1 MIEPQGKGTILIVDD
16 IPVNLEVLLNVLNA
30 HGFEV
35 LVAVDGESAIEQIA
49 YAQPDIILLDV
60 MMPGIDGFETCR
72 RLKADETTSHIPV
85 IFMTAL
91 TDTVDKVTGF
101 EIGAV
106 DYITKPLQHKEVV
119 ARVNTHM
126 TICQLQRQLRQTN
139 QALEQ
144 RVEQRTLELAAE
156 VQERKRAEETLR
168 NIVEGTASVTGTNF
182 FRSLVRYLSSTLRV
196 DAVFV
201 TEMLEVEQKR
211 VRTLV
216 FWKGADFADPMEYS
230 AIGTPCE
237 MVLNGEVVVLAQGIQ
252 ERFPNEPSNDA
263 YIGVPLH
270 DSDGAIL
277 GHLVVM
283 HPHPIGNCARDLPI
297 LKIFAARAGAELERK
312 RAERD
317 REQAYAHMVE
327 LNLAYSRFVP
337 TEFLLLLQHE
347 SIMDVRLGD
356 HVQME
361 MTLLFADI
369 RSFTTLSET
378 MTPEQNFNFINSYL
392 SRVSPIIRQYHGFID
407 KYMGDGIMAIF
418 PRVADDALQAA
429 IAIQREVKAYNDHRA
444 QQGFVPIQVGIGIHT
459 GNLMLGTI
467 GEEERMEGTVI
478 SDAVNLA
485 ARLEGLSKRYQTS
498 IIVSI
503 ETLNRLEHFD
513 EYDFRFLGIVQVKG
527 KGHPVSVF
535 ELLNGN
541 PESVSELLLKTQ
553 ATFEE
558 GLSLYYNKRF
568 AESTVKFSL
577 VLEENAEDRAARLYL
592 ERAAQL
598 MVQGAPSDW
607 HGIETLDEK

>member
-1 MIEPQGKGTILIVDD
+1 MTEPESKGTILIVDD
-16 IPVNLEVLLNVLNA
+16 IPVNLEVLLNVLNN

-35 LVAVDGESAIEQIA
+35 LVAVDGESAIEQVA

-72 RLKADETTSHIPV
+72 RLKADANTSTIPV
-85 IFMTAL
+85 IFMTAM
-91 TDTVDKVTGF
+91 TDTVDKVRGF

-106 DYITKPLQHKEVV
+106 DYITKPLQHEEVV

-126 TICQLQRQLRQTN
+126 TICKLQRQLRQTN
-139 QALEQ
+139 QELER

-168 NIVEGTASVTGTNF
+168 NIVEGTASVTGTDF
-182 FRSLVRYLSSTLRV
+182 FRSLVCYLASTLHV
-196 DAVFV
+196 HAVFV
-201 TEMLEVEQKR
+201 TEMIAVEEKR

-216 FWKGADFADPMEYS
+216 FWQGSDFAEPMEYR

-237 MVLNGEVVVLAQGIQ
+237 MVLNGEVVVLADGVCD
-252 ERFPNEPSNDA
+252 RFPNHDGIEA
-263 YIGVPLH
+263 YIGVPFH
-270 DSDGAIL
+270 DSGGAIL

-283 HPHPIGNCARDLPI
+283 HPEPIASCTRDVPI

-312 RAERD
+312 RAERS
-317 REQAYAHMVE
+317 REQAYENMVE

-337 TEFLLLLQHE
+337 TEFLLLLEHE
-347 SIMDVRLGD
+347 SIMDVQLGD

-369 RSFTTLSET
+369 RSFTSLSET

-392 SRVSPIIRQYHGFID
+392 SRVSPIIRKHYGFID

-418 PRVADDALQAA
+418 PRTADDALQAS
-429 IAIQREVKAYNDHRA
+429 IAIQHEVKAYNDHRE
-444 QQGFVPIQVGIGIHT
+444 QQGFVPIEVGIGIHT

-485 ARLEGLSKRYQTS
+485 ARLEGLSKRYETS
-498 IIVSI
+498 IIASI
-503 ETLNRLEHFD
+503 ETLNRLERFD
-513 EYDFRFLGIVQVKG
+513 EYNFRFLGIVQVKG

-541 PESVSELLLKTQ
+541 PEPMATLQLKTQ
-553 ATFEE
+553 TTFEE

-568 AESTVKFSL
+568 AESTVKFSS
-577 VLEENAEDRAARLYL
+577 VLEENANDRAARIYL
-592 ERAAQL
+592 ERAALL
-598 MVQGAPSDW
+598 MVQGTPADW